1 MKMTKVKEAEITMQI
16 TNDIL
21 YVGVNDHQVD
31 LFEGQ
36 YDVPNGMAYN
46 SYVIKD
52 EIGLHARPAGLLV
65 KEAKKFQ
72 SATTLAAKGKT
83 AAAGKLIAIMSMGVK
98 QGDEVTVQVEGPDE
112 DAAFEAMEKFFQ
124 ENL

>member
-1 MKMTKVKEAEITMQI
+1 MKEFT
-16 TNDIL
+16 
-21 YVGVNDHQVD
+21 
-31 LFEGQ
+31 
-36 YDVPNGMAYN
+36 
-46 SYVIKD
+46 YVIK
-52 EIGLHARPAGLLV
+52 EELGLHARPAGLLV

-112 DAAFEAMEKFFQ
+112 DAAFRGTREVLPG
-124 ENL
+124 NL

>member
-1 MKMTKVKEAEITMQI
+1 MKEFT
-16 TNDIL
+16 
-21 YVGVNDHQVD
+21 
-31 LFEGQ
+31 
-36 YDVPNGMAYN
+36 
-46 SYVIKD
+46 YVIK
-52 EIGLHARPAGLLV
+52 EELGLHARPAGLLV

-112 DAAFEAMEKFFQ
+112 DAGVRRHSRSSSRKICNSSIDIESEGTGNGKIHRKVR
-124 ENL
+124 L

>member
-1 MKMTKVKEAEITMQI
+1 MKEFT
-16 TNDIL
+16 
-21 YVGVNDHQVD
+21 
-31 LFEGQ
+31 
-36 YDVPNGMAYN
+36 
-46 SYVIKD
+46 YVIK
-52 EIGLHARPAGLLV
+52 EELGLHARPAGLLV

-98 QGDEVTVQVEGPDE
+98 QGDCVTVTVEGADE
-112 DAAFEAMEKFFQ
+112 EAAAAAMEQFFR

>member
-1 MKMTKVKEAEITMQI
+1 MKEFT
-16 TNDIL
+16 
-21 YVGVNDHQVD
+21 
-31 LFEGQ
+31 
-36 YDVPNGMAYN
+36 
-46 SYVIKD
+46 YVIK
-52 EIGLHARPAGLLV
+52 EELGLHARPAGLLV

-72 SATTLAAKGKT
+72 SATTLAAKT

-112 DAAFEAMEKFFQ
+112 DAAFEALEKFFQ

>member
-1 MKMTKVKEAEITMQI
+1 MKE
-16 TNDIL
+16 
-21 YVGVNDHQVD
+21 
-31 LFEGQ
+31 F
-36 YDVPNGMAYN
+36 

-65 KEAKKFQ
+65 KEVKKFE
-72 SATTLAAKGKT
+72 SAVTLSCKGKT

-112 DAAFEAMEKFFQ
+112 DAAAAGMEKFF
-124 ENL
+124 EETL

>member
-1 MKMTKVKEAEITMQI
+1 MKEFT
-16 TNDIL
+16 
-21 YVGVNDHQVD
+21 
-31 LFEGQ
+31 
-36 YDVPNGMAYN
+36 
-46 SYVIKD
+46 YVIK
-52 EIGLHARPAGLLV
+52 EELGLHARPAGLLV

-112 DAAFEAMEKFFQ
+112 DAAFEALEKFFQ
-124 ENL
+124 ENLYSSIDIESEGTGNGKIHRKVRL

>member
-1 MKMTKVKEAEITMQI
+1 MKEFT
-16 TNDIL
+16 
-21 YVGVNDHQVD
+21 
-31 LFEGQ
+31 
-36 YDVPNGMAYN
+36 
-46 SYVIKD
+46 YVIK
-52 EIGLHARPAGLLV
+52 EELGLHARPAGLLV

-83 AAAGKLIAIMSMGVK
+83 AAAGMSMGVK

-112 DAAFEAMEKFFQ
+112 DAAFEALEKFFQ

>member
-1 MKMTKVKEAEITMQI
+1 MKEFT
-16 TNDIL
+16 
-21 YVGVNDHQVD
+21 
-31 LFEGQ
+31 
-36 YDVPNGMAYN
+36 
-46 SYVIKD
+46 YVIK
-52 EIGLHARPAGLLV
+52 EELGLHARPAGLLV

-98 QGDEVTVQVEGPDE
+98 QGDEVSVQVEGPDE

-124 ENL
+124 DNL

>member
-1 MKMTKVKEAEITMQI
+1 MRPVELLLTTQI
-16 TNDIL
+16 PDQTIRDIL
-21 YVGVNDHQVD
+21 HIRGTC
-31 LFEGQ
+31 
-36 YDVPNGMAYN
+36 
-46 SYVIKD
+46 
-52 EIGLHARPAGLLV
+52 LHARPAGLLV

-112 DAAFEAMEKFFQ
+112 DAAFEALEKFFQ

>member
-1 MKMTKVKEAEITMQI
+1 MDNNENKNQEKELEEVKTE
-16 TNDIL
+16 
-21 YVGVNDHQVD
+21 
-31 LFEGQ
+31 
-36 YDVPNGMAYN
+36 
-46 SYVIKD
+46 
-52 EIGLHARPAGLLV
+52 
-65 KEAKKFQ
+65 EAKKFQ

-112 DAAFEAMEKFFQ
+112 DAAFEALEKFFQ